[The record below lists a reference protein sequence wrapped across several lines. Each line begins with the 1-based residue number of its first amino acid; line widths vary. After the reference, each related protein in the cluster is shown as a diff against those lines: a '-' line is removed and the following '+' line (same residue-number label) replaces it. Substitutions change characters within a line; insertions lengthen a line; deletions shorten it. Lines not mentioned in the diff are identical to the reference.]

1 MGFDPST
8 LTNTSTTR
16 WWFQIFLIFTL
27 TWGRFPIWLLFFR
40 WVETTN
46 QTIMSVYHSLLSRP
60 WSLDRFGF
68 TRIHWSPDSQPR
80 ERTVFQ
86 SPCQRFCCALSRFK
100 FAFFCH
106 LDGMMASDFAYRFDW
121 IEVLNIHNHGKE
133 CMELPPDVQ
142 SLHFSMSFFDLEGPM
157 HRNSALDFEIIT
169 YFKSGLY
176 IFTSRSTMWYLL
188 KLLNSWIW
196 TGEQQHKQSFECLFS
211 HFLLWTQQVS
221 KVLRQY

>member
-100 FAFFCH
+100 FAFFVTW
-106 LDGMMASDFAYRFDW
+106 MAW
-121 IEVLNIHNHGKE
+121 WHQILLTVLIELRYLISTTMGRNAWSYHQMFNH
-133 CMELPPDVQ
+133 
-142 SLHFSMSFFDLEGPM
+142 
-157 HRNSALDFEIIT
+157 
-169 YFKSGLY
+169 Y
-176 IFTSRSTMWYLL
+176 ILA
-188 KLLNSWIW
+188 
-196 TGEQQHKQSFECLFS
+196 C
-211 HFLLWTQQVS
+211 HFLILKGRCIGIALLT
-221 KVLRQY
+221 LR